1 MVKSYQGVAMI
12 KKILVPTD
20 GSAGSAVALEYAFG
34 LASCFKA
41 ELTGLNV
48 IDIRA
53 LEGPFFSD
61 ISGSLGFSPI
71 QNYLPKF
78 QQILDDRSDTI
89 LELFR
94 NRCTEQGIAA
104 TTKKLTGIIAN
115 IIADEARKAELVVI
129 SQRGEHEQWSAGLM
143 GSTTES
149 VVRKSPAPV
158 LVTPAA
164 YRSLKKIL
172 VAYDGSVAS
181 SNALKCAC
189 DLFGASCESME
200 IIYVAQDEEKG
211 RVLAAEIGEITAPY
225 HLSYEGV
232 WLQGDPA
239 AEILCHAES
248 ACADLI
254 IMGSFTHGRLHDL
267 IIGSTAAY
275 VIRKTTLPVLLH
287 R

>member
-1 MVKSYQGVAMI
+1 MI

-20 GSAGSAVALEYAFG
+20 GSAGSAVALDYAFS
-34 LASCFKA
+34 LAESFTA
-41 ELTGLNV
+41 EITGLNV

-78 QQILDDRSDTI
+78 QQILDDRADTI

-94 NRCTEQGIAA
+94 HRCAEKGLPH

-115 IIADEARKAELVVI
+115 IIADEARMAELVVI
-129 SQRGEHEQWSAGLM
+129 SQRGEHEQWSSGLM

-149 VVRKSPAPV
+149 VVRKSPTPV

-164 YRSLKKIL
+164 LRGLNRVL
-172 VAYDGSVAS
+172 VAYDGSAAS
-181 SNALKCAC
+181 ANALKFAC
-189 DLFGASCESME
+189 DLFGAGGRHLSVV
-200 IIYVAQDEEKG
+200 YVTQDEEKG
-211 RVLAAEIGEITAPY
+211 RVLGEEAAQIAAPFQVA
-225 HLSYEGV
+225 HEGI
-232 WLQGDPA
+232 WRQGDPA
-239 AEILCHAES
+239 AEIL
-248 ACADLI
+248 ACAEPGGFDLI
-254 IMGSFTHGRLHDL
+254 VMGAFTHGRLHDL
-267 IIGSTAAY
+267 IIGSTAAF

>member
-1 MVKSYQGVAMI
+1 MI

-20 GSAGSAVALEYAFG
+20 GSAGSDVALEYALF

-41 ELTGLNV
+41 EITGLNV

-78 QQILDDRSDTI
+78 QQILDDRADTI

-94 NRCTEQGIAA
+94 NRCAAMGIAA
-104 TTKKLTGIIAN
+104 ITKKLTGIIAN

-129 SQRGEHEQWSAGLM
+129 SQRGEHEQWSSGLM

-158 LVTPAA
+158 LVAPAA
-164 YRSLKKIL
+164 YRSLNKIL
-172 VAYDGSVAS
+172 VAYDGSVES

-189 DLFGASCESME
+189 DMFCDCCESMK
-200 IIYVAQDEEKG
+200 IVSVTQDEEKG
-211 RVLAAEIGEITAPY
+211 RVLASEIGEITAPY
-225 HLSYEGV
+225 HLSYEGIL
-232 WLQGDPA
+232 LQGDA
-239 AEILCHAES
+239 AKELLYFAENNGI
-248 ACADLI
+248 DLI
-254 IMGSFTHGRLHDL
+254 IMGAFTHGRLHDL

>member
-1 MVKSYQGVAMI
+1 MI

-20 GSAGSAVALEYAFG
+20 GSAGSAIALEYAAA
-34 LASCFKA
+34 LAADFSA
-41 ELTGLNV
+41 GITGLNV

-89 LELFR
+89 LELFSS
-94 NRCTEQGIAA
+94 RCRERGIAA

-129 SQRGEHEQWSAGLM
+129 SQRGEHEQWSSGLM

-164 YRSLKKIL
+164 YRSIKKIL
-172 VAYDGSVAS
+172 IAYDGSVES

-189 DLFGASCESME
+189 ELFGRSCESASVV
-200 IIYVAQDEEKG
+200 YVEQDEEKG
-211 RVLAAEIGEITAPY
+211 RVLASEIAEIAAPY
-225 HLSYEGV
+225 QLKYEGV
-232 WLQGDPA
+232 WLKGDA
-239 AEILCHAES
+239 AREILSHAEGN
-248 ACADLI
+248 AIDLI
-254 IMGSFTHGRLHDL
+254 IMGAFTHGRLHDL

-275 VIRKTTLPVLLH
+275 VIRKTSLPVLLH

>member
-1 MVKSYQGVAMI
+1 MI
-12 KKILVPTD
+12 KRILVPTD
-20 GSAGSAVALEYAFG
+20 GSAGSAVALDYAFC
-34 LASCFKA
+34 LASSFSA
-41 ELTGLNV
+41 EITGLNV

-78 QQILDDRSDTI
+78 HTI

-94 NRCTEQGIAA
+94 SRCAEKAIAA

-129 SQRGEHEQWSAGLM
+129 SQRGEHEQWSSGLM

-149 VVRKSPAPV
+149 VVRKSPTPV
-158 LVTPAA
+158 LVTPVT
-164 YRSLKKIL
+164 YRTIKKIL
-172 VAYDGSVAS
+172 VAYDGSVES

-189 DLFGASCESME
+189 DLFGNRCESMS
-200 IIYVAQDEEKG
+200 IVYVSQDEEKG
-211 RVLAAEIGEITAPY
+211 RVLASEIAEISAPY
-225 HLSYEGV
+225 QVAYEGV

-239 AEILCHAES
+239 AEILSHAENNS
-248 ACADLI
+248 IDLI
-254 IMGSFTHGRLHDL
+254 IMGAFTHGRLHDL

>member
-1 MVKSYQGVAMI
+1 MI
-12 KKILVPTD
+12 KRILVPTD
-20 GSAGSAVALEYAFG
+20 GSPGSSVALDYALC
-34 LASCFKA
+34 LAEGFQA
-41 ELTGLNV
+41 EITGLNV

-89 LELFR
+89 LEIFKK
-94 NRCTEQGIAA
+94 RCAEKNITA

-115 IIADEARKAELVVI
+115 IIADEARMAELVII
-129 SQRGEHEQWSAGLM
+129 SQRGEHEQWSSGLM

-158 LVTPAA
+158 LVTPPK
-164 YRSLKKIL
+164 YRSIKKIL
-172 VAYDGSVAS
+172 VAYDGSPAS
-181 SNALKCAC
+181 SNALKSAC
-189 DLFGASCESME
+189 DLFGTGCQS
-200 IIYVAQDEEKG
+200 IQVVYVEDNEEKG
-211 RVLAAEIGEITAPY
+211 RVLASEVAEIVTPY
-225 HLSYEGV
+225 HVTYEGV
-232 WLQGDPA
+232 WLQGDA
-239 AEILCHAES
+239 AKELLAYAES
-248 ACADLI
+248 NGTDLI
-254 IMGSFTHGRLHDL
+254 IMGALTHGRLHDL

-275 VIRKTTLPVLLH
+275 VIRKSELPVLLH